1 MSAAKSRA
9 TLDGNSIGLRGI
21 GKDMG
26 RLLQDYESIR
36 MLCLASDSVPRLD
49 QVHCDPAV

>member
-1 MSAAKSRA
+1 
-9 TLDGNSIGLRGI
+9 LRGI

-26 RLLQDYESIR
+26 RLLQDYESIWI
-36 MLCLASDSVPRLD
+36 LCLAGDRVPRLD